1 MLSGQVL
8 GFDFLNFQVGI
19 HIMVFEKSQKYFCPY
34 RIRTI
39 FVIYPYNVS
48 SGKYCFFL
56 AALMNVCLWKTV
68 EYTSQIQ
75 MLRYDF
81 IKESAPI

>member
-8 GFDFLNFQVGI
+8 GFDFLNFQVYISWFLKNHRSISVHTEYAQFLSSI
-19 HIMVFEKSQKYFCPY
+19 HTMFLL
-34 RIRTI
+34 
-39 FVIYPYNVS
+39 
-48 SGKYCFFL
+48 YCFFL
-56 AALMNVCLWKTV
+56 AALMKVCLWKTV